1 MEQRMIENFHI
12 ISDVCPYCKESIG
25 AEELDDAT
33 QLAVD
38 DRTNVSLVL
47 PCEACGEIIEIFV
60 DVVTEAQVS
69 INKV

>member
-1 MEQRMIENFHI
+1 MFQQVNLVDTH
-12 ISDVCPYCKESIG
+12 CPYCKEDLST
-25 AEELDDAT
+25 EEVDDVV
-33 QLAVD
+33 QLAEG

-60 DVVTEAQVS
+60 NVVAEAQVS